1 MKKILIAILTI
12 LSLATPAAATAQF
25 QEIIKING
33 KEEGMTVLPLNGY
46 LEIPENAARFK
57 PYLEKA
63 GRCTA
68 LWRNYLGHWEI
79 KDRKLY
85 LTKFEVDACSQ
96 ENKKF
101 IPLDKLFPGKPQ
113 PVFAEWYS
121 DNIIIPRG
129 KLLEYIHMGYESR
142 YERYLV
148 MSIKKG
154 VVVKEVTITD
164 KEYQRRRRN
173 L

>member
-1 MKKILIAILTI
+1 MKKIFVTTLAI
-12 LSLATPAAATAQF
+12 LSLATPASATAQF

-57 PYLEKA
+57 PYLDKA
-63 GRCTA
+63 GSCTA
-68 LWRNYLGHWEI
+68 LWRNYVGHWEI
-79 KDRKLY
+79 KNRKLY
-85 LTKFEVDACSQ
+85 LTKFQVDACSQ
-96 ENKKF
+96 ENSKF
-101 IPLDKLFPGKPQ
+101 IPLDKLFPGQPQ
-113 PVFAEWYS
+113 PVFAAWYS
-121 DNIIIPRG
+121 GNVIIPRG
-129 KLLEYIHMGYESR
+129 KLLEYVHMGYESR

-154 VVVKEVTITD
+154 VVITEATITD